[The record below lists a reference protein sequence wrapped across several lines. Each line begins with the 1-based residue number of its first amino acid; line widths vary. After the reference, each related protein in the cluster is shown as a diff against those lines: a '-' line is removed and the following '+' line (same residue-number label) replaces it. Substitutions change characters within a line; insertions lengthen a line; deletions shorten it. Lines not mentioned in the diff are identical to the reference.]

1 MLTSLAPDAS
11 AAALLDGAMAVT
23 HEVSNQPPPL
33 EGYNLF
39 AEDRV
44 RRFGESVGSEP
55 MRWGEQANR
64 NVPVLRTHDR
74 FGHRIDE
81 VEFHPSWHQLM
92 DLAVTNERHAL
103 PWLDARPRKSGTG

>member
-1 MLTSLAPDAS
+1 
-11 AAALLDGAMAVT
+11 MAVT

-39 AEDRV
+39 SEDRALSEALVREGGGFAEERV
-44 RRFGESVGSEP
+44 RRFGEAVGGEP
-55 MRWGEQANR
+55 VRWGEQANR

-81 VEFHPSWHQLM
+81 VEFHPTATS
-92 DLAVTNERHAL
+92 
-103 PWLDARPRKSGTG
+103 